1 MTCLLCGVA
10 STAAICDVCKAATGV
25 REMAPPRRRPA
36 PCTRCNHHL
45 LIRVIPRELSV
56 ATNTLGRPLHSNYAH
71 YAPMFATYQVKRV
84 HRLEP
89 DRAIIDP
96 PQAEDGYGAFEMYIC
111 KRCGFV
117 EWYCYNPQD
126 IPIGPEYMTEEVSS
140 DPGDAPYR

>member
-1 MTCLLCGVA
+1 
-10 STAAICDVCKAATGV
+10 
-25 REMAPPRRRPA
+25 MAPPRRRPA

-56 ATNTLGRPLHSNYAH
+56 ATNALGWNRQSNYAQ

-84 HRLEP
+84 NEINILDPHRVLV
-89 DRAIIDP
+89 DP
-96 PQAEDGYGAFEMYIC
+96 PQPEDGYGAFEMYIC

-140 DPGDAPYR
+140 EQGDAPYR